1 MKKAVIIKE
10 RCYTVVIRD
19 RVASER
25 SRCGDSINECCSW
38 TVERVIFQG
47 ATVAWLAFQRNKRW
61 ASTPR
66 PFWVTFQHSPHDCV
80 DSQVLCW
87 QKRCK
92 TSWKE
97 SIKKWVC
104 TAKQELIRL
113 FLTLAAWR
121 RPVIRQISLAGALL
135 HVRSLIHRIQR
146 HANQDMTKTS
156 MLNEDLLSL
165 FIWGGVKTKESAH
178 SVAVVL

>member
-1 MKKAVIIKE
+1 MFLCFQMEKAVIIKE

-25 SRCGDSINECCSW
+25 SRCDDSINECCSW

-47 ATVAWLAFQRNKRW
+47 ATVAWWLAFHRKKRW

-87 QKRCK
+87 HKRCK

-97 SIKKWVC
+97 SIKNECVQLNRNWLDC
-104 TAKQELIRL
+104 
-113 FLTLAAWR
+113 FWR
-121 RPVIRQISLAGALL
+121 WLRGAG
-135 HVRSLIHRIQR
+135 
-146 HANQDMTKTS
+146 
-156 MLNEDLLSL
+156 LSL
-165 FIWGGVKTKESAH
+165 GRSHWRGRYYTSGA
-178 SVAVVL
+178 